1 MRLRLMREIR
11 FSVAG
16 SGDASARNS
25 WAGWPASDALVPYLT
40 LQAIVSGDL
49 ELVSGYVCS
58 TKDIDRVLR
67 GYAVGYFLDVVSCDR
82 GSTHAADAMIPL
94 WGIIASNVPSTIRL
108 EQLTLR
114 VTPHLS
120 FSVERSSSTMVSV
133 SYDFEFSAAHRLYCD
148 ALNEEE
154 NERLF
159 GRCAN
164 PKGHGHNYVVR
175 VTVRGRPDE
184 ATGTIIA
191 LDEFTRI
198 VNERIIER
206 FDHKHLNED
215 CVEFAEVNPSVE
227 NITRVIFE
235 KLKGAF
241 GPAELARVRVYETP
255 KTYAEF
261 GGV

>member
-1 MRLRLMREIR
+1 MREIR
-11 FSVAG
+11 FSLAG
-16 SGDASARNS
+16 SADASARNS
-25 WAGWPASDALVPYLT
+25 WAGWPASDALAPYLT
-40 LQAIVSGDL
+40 LQAIVSGDI
-49 ELVSGYVCS
+49 EPVSGYVCG
-58 TKDIDRVLR
+58 TKDIDRVLH
-67 GYAVGYFLDVVSCDR
+67 GHAVGYFRDVVSGEG
-82 GSTHAADAMIPL
+82 GSVHPAGAMVSL
-94 WGIIASNVPSTIRL
+94 WGIIASNVPSSVCL
-108 EQLTLR
+108 EQLTLH

-120 FSVERSSSTMVSV
+120 FAVERSSSTMVSI

-148 ALNEEE
+148 ELSEEE

-175 VTVRGRPDE
+175 VTVRGKPD
-184 ATGTIIA
+184 TGRGTIIS

-198 VNERIIER
+198 VNERIIDR

-235 KLKGAF
+235 KLEGAF
-241 GPAELARVRVYETP
+241 GRAELARVRVYETP